1 LREYFLKNVF
11 LLAENK
17 SMKISNKPN
26 FVAGAIL
33 LLIAAFFSISLA
45 LLPLDFGN
53 FGPAQDNLLYIT
65 AFSLGDML
73 FSVYGFSSIL
83 IPVFLLISGLSCFA
97 SKWTSKKS
105 MRLLTAVVPFFT
117 SVFIEKLCRYFAKDF
132 TDDFSTI
139 KIVLTIIIGI
149 MLIVMEIIIAGLVAE
164 RINDMIFHREKF
176 LAEKEQKIAEQ
187 ISESQEELRAAKESE
202 NLSEP
207 ETSSENENA
216 EKNAEE
222 TVLQNDSEIQPV
234 QNEEKSDSAPTTVAE
249 NEPTVQREDP
259 FANLFDEDEPQ
270 NANSMITQEEFAALN
285 GFNEEPE
292 NSDFTEL
299 SDEQKT
305 ENQPENPETEKD
317 FEIQEEPADDLEW
330 PDTEEIKAQAG
341 AVEIPVE
348 VQDDDEK
355 SAEKGKGF
363 EPAEDDFYAPDELE
377 NSLSDFEKYNDE
389 VEDEESA
396 DDSYEDETENADSHE
411 TLSPDFFDIDM
422 NSEDEPVPPEDST
435 KNAEND
441 ENSTISFNSDVF
453 ADMENDARK
462 QLEENENDSFF
473 DEKED
478 SHEPADETES
488 SAENFENREDFPESE
503 KTDNSTENYSSN
515 LESDSSGSAFA
526 EKTEEPTVE
535 GKVIETS
542 PVPERKTV
550 VTEPA
555 SVSHVARPKKP
566 YIVPTDLLEQYEDD
580 QYWLIDAETKESAV
594 KLKKTLSDFGISAEV
609 IGIKKGPVVTMFE
622 IAPAPGVK
630 LSKIVALQD
639 NIALS
644 LAASSVRI
652 VAPIPGKA
660 AVGIEVP
667 NKKRSIV
674 SFREMIE
681 QDLPEF
687 QKMAIP
693 VILGKDILGK
703 SQIIDIA
710 KTPHLLIAGATGAG
724 KSVCVNSIILSILYK
739 RSPQQVKMI
748 LVDPKV
754 VELKLYND
762 IPHLLTPVI
771 TEPKKALQGLQWCL
785 CEMERRYALL
795 DQMGVRD
802 ISSYNKRVEERKIAT
817 EKLPYIVIIIDEF
830 ADLMATSGKELES
843 NVARLAAMSRAV
855 GIHLVLATQRPSVN
869 VITGLI
875 KANIPSRIAFMV
887 ASRTD
892 SNIIIDA
899 VGAEKL
905 LGKGDMLYASAVSPY
920 PIRIQGTFESDSDVE
935 HVVDYVKT
943 LGEPDYIDDEIFVD
957 DDDDDDGQQNFYGDD
972 ADPLYEQALDIVIQS
987 GKASASYIQRR
998 LKVGYN
1004 RAARLVEEMEARGI
1018 VGPAN
1023 GSKPREIIHVP
1034 S

>member
-1 LREYFLKNVF
+1 
-11 LLAENK
+11 
-17 SMKISNKPN
+17 
-26 FVAGAIL
+26 
-33 LLIAAFFSISLA
+33 
-45 LLPLDFGN
+45 
-53 FGPAQDNLLYIT
+53 
-65 AFSLGDML
+65 
-73 FSVYGFSSIL
+73 
-83 IPVFLLISGLSCFA
+83 
-97 SKWTSKKS
+97 
-105 MRLLTAVVPFFT
+105 
-117 SVFIEKLCRYFAKDF
+117 
-132 TDDFSTI
+132 
-139 KIVLTIIIGI
+139 

-222 TVLQNDSEIQPV
+222 TVLQNDSEIQPA
-234 QNEEKSDSAPTTVAE
+234 QNEEKSDSEPTTVAE

-292 NSDFTEL
+292 NSDFTES
-299 SDEQKT
+299 SDEKKT

-330 PDTEEIKAQAG
+330 PDAEEIKAQAG

-396 DDSYEDETENADSHE
+396 DDSYEDEPENADSHE

-422 NSEDEPVPPEDST
+422 NSEDEPLSSEDST

-550 VTEPA
+550 ATEPA

-580 QYWLIDAETKESAV
+580 QYWLIDAETKE
-594 KLKKTLSDFGISAEV
+594 KITIS
-609 IGIKKGPVVTMFE
+609 
-622 IAPAPGVK
+622 
-630 LSKIVALQD
+630 QR
-639 NIALS
+639 NI
-644 LAASSVRI
+644 RC
-652 VAPIPGKA
+652 
-660 AVGIEVP
+660 
-667 NKKRSIV
+667 RS
-674 SFREMIE
+674 
-681 QDLPEF
+681 
-687 QKMAIP
+687 
-693 VILGKDILGK
+693 
-703 SQIIDIA
+703 
-710 KTPHLLIAGATGAG
+710 
-724 KSVCVNSIILSILYK
+724 
-739 RSPQQVKMI
+739 
-748 LVDPKV
+748 
-754 VELKLYND
+754 
-762 IPHLLTPVI
+762 
-771 TEPKKALQGLQWCL
+771 
-785 CEMERRYALL
+785 
-795 DQMGVRD
+795 
-802 ISSYNKRVEERKIAT
+802 
-817 EKLPYIVIIIDEF
+817 
-830 ADLMATSGKELES
+830 
-843 NVARLAAMSRAV
+843 
-855 GIHLVLATQRPSVN
+855 
-869 VITGLI
+869 
-875 KANIPSRIAFMV
+875 
-887 ASRTD
+887 
-892 SNIIIDA
+892 
-899 VGAEKL
+899 
-905 LGKGDMLYASAVSPY
+905 
-920 PIRIQGTFESDSDVE
+920 
-935 HVVDYVKT
+935 
-943 LGEPDYIDDEIFVD
+943 
-957 DDDDDDGQQNFYGDD
+957 
-972 ADPLYEQALDIVIQS
+972 
-987 GKASASYIQRR
+987 
-998 LKVGYN
+998 
-1004 RAARLVEEMEARGI
+1004 
-1018 VGPAN
+1018 
-1023 GSKPREIIHVP
+1023 
-1034 S
+1034 